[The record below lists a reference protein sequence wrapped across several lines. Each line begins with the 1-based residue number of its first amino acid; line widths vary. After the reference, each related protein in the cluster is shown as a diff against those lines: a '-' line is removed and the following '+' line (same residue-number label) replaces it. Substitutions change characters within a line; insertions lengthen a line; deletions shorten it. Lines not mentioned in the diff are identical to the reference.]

1 MIKASLVDREID
13 AAELLSAVRH
23 PRYGAISIFLGTVRD
38 VNDGRSVTSIDYSAY
53 VAMAQ
58 GEMDQ
63 IVAEAGDRFGVVAI
77 AVEHR
82 VGSLELGDISVAI
95 AAAHQHRGPALD
107 ATRFVIEQ
115 IKTRVPIWKLEH
127 YADGARE
134 WVDPTATSEVAGT

>member
-13 AAELLSAVRH
+13 PAVLVSAVRH
-23 PRYGAISIFLGTVRD
+23 PRYGAISIFLGAVRD

-63 IVAEAGDRFGVVAI
+63 IVAEARDRFGVGAI

-95 AAAHQHRGPALD
+95 AAAHQHRAPALD

-134 WVDPTATSEVAGT
+134 WVDPTATRGAAGT